1 MKGYYGDPEGTQSVI
16 RNGKLFT
23 GDLATVDEDGYIFI
37 IGRAKNIIK
46 SGGYR
51 ISPNEIEEFICS
63 LDGVAG
69 CVVLG
74 LPDEIMGEAIVA
86 VIQPGNT
93 PETISKEEIHQH
105 CTKHLPSYK
114 VPTAIH
120 FVKEFP
126 LNASDKVDKQAI
138 TASLLSSKQKKE
150 EGG

>member
-1 MKGYYGDPEGTQSVI
+1 
-16 RNGKLFT
+16 
-23 GDLATVDEDGYIFI
+23 DLATVDDDGYIFI

-63 LDGVAG
+63 LDCVSG

-74 LPDEIMGEAIVA
+74 LPDDIMGEAVVA
-86 VIQPGNT
+86 VVQPGDV
-93 PETISKEEIHQH
+93 PEVSLKEKILTQ
-105 CTKHLPSYK
+105 CRQHLPSYK
-114 VPTAIH
+114 VPRSLY

-138 TASLLSSKQKKE
+138 AASLRSERQELKGAHEK
-150 EGG
+150 